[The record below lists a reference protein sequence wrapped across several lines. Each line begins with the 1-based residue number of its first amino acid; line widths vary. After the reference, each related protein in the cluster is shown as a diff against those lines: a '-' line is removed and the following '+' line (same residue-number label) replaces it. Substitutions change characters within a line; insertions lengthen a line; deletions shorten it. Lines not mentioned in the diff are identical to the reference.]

1 MVMEMFC
8 ILTEPMSTFWVGY
21 CSIFCKMLLSGQTVA
36 LQLHANQP
44 LSQNKKFNKERRK
57 KKKKKAQFLEKP
69 TADTGK
75 HTQHFSYDG
84 EVLGLEPV
92 ENISVHLPALL

>member
-1 MVMEMFC
+1 MR
-8 ILTEPMSTFWVGY
+8 INRYLKIKSLT
-21 CSIFCKMLLSGQTVA
+21 
-36 LQLHANQP
+36 
-44 LSQNKKFNKERRK
+44 KKEEKR
-57 KKKKKAQFLEKP
+57 KKKKAQFLEKP